1 MSETI
6 LVTWASWFIGFHL
19 VTRLLKEWNMV
30 IWFDNEND
38 YYDVNLKIAR
48 RSELEKFDNFKFYYW
63 NLENLEDLKKVF
75 EANKIDKVVN
85 LAAQA
90 GVLYSIEDPFSYI
103 QTNVVWFHNVLD
115 LAKNY
120 KIKNFIYA
128 STASVYGGNTPPF
141 TVGDKTDEPL
151 SLYWATKKANELIA
165 HSYAN
170 IFDMPITWLRFF
182 NVLWPAGRPD
192 GALYI
197 FAENIAQWKPIK
209 LFNNG
214 NMKRNFTH
222 VYDIVEWIILALSK
236 PTKYEIYNLWN
247 TNIVELNYFVDRIE
261 KELWKTAVENFL
273 VPMQLWEIVES
284 RVDIQHTID
293 WLWWK
298 PKLDVDVMVKDFVDW
313 YKEYKNI

>member
-6 LVTWASWFIGFHL
+6 LITWSSGFIWYHL
-19 VTRLLKEWNMV
+19 STRLLKEWNTV

-38 YYDVNLKIAR
+38 YYDIKLKQDR
-48 RSELEKFDNFKFYYW
+48 RSELEKNENFKFYKW

-75 EANKIDKVVN
+75 EENKIDKVVN

-90 GVLYSIEDPFSYI
+90 WVLYSIEDPFSYI
-103 QTNVVWFHNVLD
+103 QTNIVWFHNVLD

-120 KIKNFIYA
+120 KIKNFVYA

-141 TVGDKTDEPL
+141 TVGDKTDAPL
-151 SLYWATKKANELIA
+151 SLYWATKKADELIA

-170 IFDMPITWLRFF
+170 IFDMPITGLRFF

-222 VYDIVEWIILALSK
+222 VYDIVEWIILALNNPS
-236 PTKYEIYNLWN
+236 KYEIYNLWN

-261 KELWKTAVENFL
+261 QELGKTAIEKIL
-273 VPMQLWEIVES
+273 VPMQLGEIVES
-284 RVDIQHTID
+284 KVNIDHTVD

-298 PKLDVDVMVKDFVDW
+298 PTLDVDVMVKDFVDW
-313 YKEYKNI
+313 YKWYKNI